1 MPGWR
6 DLIFPRD
13 ETFAPLLREQSRVA
27 ARGLKLLARYAET
40 RDDAIPNE
48 MAAVEAEGDA
58 VRRRLVEALRATYA
72 TPLDREDLSALSRAL
87 DDILDAAEDALL
99 EMALFETAPNAHAD
113 EMIRSLVEAME
124 MVEDAVARLPGE
136 PAAAARSGRK
146 AKQLE
151 NHAANL
157 YRYGLYH
164 VFETA
169 SPPEAFKLREVYGS
183 LREVAARVARAADVI
198 GDILVKET

>member
-13 ETFAPLLREQSRVA
+13 ETFSPLLREQAQVA
-27 ARGLKLLARYAET
+27 ASGLKLLAKYAET
-40 RDDAIPNE
+40 RDDAIPNR

-58 VRRRLVEALRATYA
+58 VRRRLVEALRMTYS
-72 TPLDREDLSALSRAL
+72 TPFDREDLFALSRAL
-87 DDILDAAEDALL
+87 DDILDVAEDALL
-99 EMALFETAPNAHAD
+99 EMALFETGRNAHAD
-113 EMIRSLVEAME
+113 EMIRSLLEAMDSLQ
-124 MVEDAVARLPGE
+124 DAVARLPGE
-136 PAAAARSGRK
+136 PAAATRSSRK

-151 NHAANL
+151 NAVANL

-169 SPPEAFKLREVYGS
+169 QPPDAFKLREVYAS
-183 LREVAARVARAADVI
+183 LRDVAARVARAADIV
-198 GDILVKET
+198 GDIVVKEK